1 MPNAESHKPA
11 GDDYRD
17 PLENYDPKH
26 YADALERA
34 LAEETVAAIE
44 AQPYVSVSPETTV
57 EEALTKFVDL
67 NIACVLVEDGGKL
80 IGVFSER
87 DALNK
92 VALEYELVKK
102 RPVRE
107 FMTSSPIF
115 VYNTDS
121 SAAALSVMAATGY
134 RHVPVVDL
142 NQQIVGIVSPQ
153 RVTAFLQSHFQSEST
168 SGSCCR
174 GAGE

>member
-1 MPNAESHKPA
+1 MPNAESPKPA

-17 PLENYDPKH
+17 PLENYEPKQ

-34 LAEETVAAIE
+34 LAEETVAAI
-44 AQPYVSVSPETTV
+44 QSRPYVSVSPETSI
-57 EEALTKFVDL
+57 EEVLTKLVDL

-80 IGVFSER
+80 VGVFSER

-107 FMTSSPIF
+107 FMSSSPIF
-115 VYNTDS
+115 VYSTDS

-142 NQQIVGIVSPQ
+142 NQKIVGIVGPQ
-153 RVTAFLQSHFQSEST
+153 RVTAFLQSHLQVAST
-168 SGSCCR
+168 SDPCCG